1 MSTARPQSRPTSPEK
16 RAGRAGTRPAVPTVW
31 RSVSPSTRPLAVQA
45 MRSVAGMQPDLFARA
60 FAQSVLCSYQACAVP
75 SMCTCDMFRPSGMR
89 HRFDSQDSGVCV
101 VCRPM
106 SPISRRG
113 SRASSPALGQMM
125 PRNNAGTA
133 PAHVGSKW
141 EFVKTQP
148 DTSLQDTVEPKRP
161 DPSNNGTMLPAS
173 GVPPA
178 HGAAASRWEFVPQ
191 RPESARHRASFRS
204 LSVLCK
210 CLLSCFECAC
220 LSVYV
225 VLVHG
230 IAWELMNCAL
240 LLDSRV
246 YVQRHLVFTRR
257 RCKLHQLPTVVR

>member
-1 MSTARPQSRPTSPEK
+1 MCSAKYVYVRH
-16 RAGRAGTRPAVPTVW
+16 
-31 RSVSPSTRPLAVQA
+31 VSPVWHEAPVRLTGQWRI
-45 MRSVAGMQPDLFARA
+45 
-60 FAQSVLCSYQACAVP
+60 
-75 SMCTCDMFRPSGMR
+75 
-89 HRFDSQDSGVCV
+89 CV

-230 IAWELMNCAL
+230 IAWELMNCTL
-240 LLDSRV
+240 LFDSRV